1 MKIKYYL
8 IFCLMVISSYLLKGQ
23 VLDGY
28 GFRIGGGLSNQYWNY
43 LDFPDLSDW
52 KDNKYGLS
60 AMMNVEKN
68 VYQILSIRMEIGYI
82 QKGFKNDIS
91 FIMRQEEIE
100 LKGKNV
106 IFHDLTVNAGLK
118 VTPFNKIVKPY
129 LIIGLRADYLLDFE
143 DITFEFEGQE
153 YGLYEDVMDIMNDI
167 NKLTIGALMG
177 IGIDYNERVYLDFEI
192 NPALTN
198 TYNDEG
204 LDLSDRYIG
213 LTLGLNIKNLI
224 KKDKE

>member
-1 MKIKYYL
+1 
-8 IFCLMVISSYLLKGQ
+8 MVIPSYLLKGQ
-23 VLDGY
+23 LLDGF

-43 LDFPDLSDW
+43 LDFPDLSEW

-60 AMMNVEKN
+60 AIINAEKN
-68 VYQILSIRMEIGYI
+68 IYQILSIRAEIGYI
-82 QKGFKNDIS
+82 QKGFKNDIA
-91 FIMRQEEIE
+91 FVMQQEEIE
-100 LKGKNV
+100 LQGEDV
-106 IFHDLTVNAGLK
+106 IFHDLTVSAGLK
-118 VTPFNKIVKPY
+118 VAPFNKIVKPY
-129 LIIGLRADYLLDFE
+129 LIIGLRTDYLLKYE

-167 NKLTIGALMG
+167 NKLTAGVLMG
-177 IGIDYNERVYLDFEI
+177 IGFDYNELIYLDFEI

-198 TYNDEG
+198 NYSDREKNI
-204 LDLSDRYIG
+204 SDRYIG

>member
-1 MKIKYYL
+1 
-8 IFCLMVISSYLLKGQ
+8 MVIPSYLLKAQ
-23 VLDGY
+23 VLDGF

-60 AMMNVEKN
+60 AMINVEKDI
-68 VYQILSIRMEIGYI
+68 YQILSIRTEIGYI

-91 FIMRQEEIE
+91 FVMQQEEIE

-106 IFHDLTVNAGLK
+106 IFHDLAVNAALK
-118 VTPFNKIVKPY
+118 VVPFNKIVKPY
-129 LIIGLRADYLLDFE
+129 LIIGLRADYLLKYE
-143 DITFEFEGQE
+143 DITFEFEGKE
-153 YGLYEDVMDIMNDI
+153 YGLYEDVLNIMSDI
-167 NKLTIGALMG
+167 NKLTAGVLMG
-177 IGIDYNERVYLDFEI
+177 IGFDYNELFYLDFEI

-198 TYNDEG
+198 NYSDGALN
-204 LDLSDRYIG
+204 LSDRFIG
-213 LTLGLNIKNLI
+213 LTLGLNIKKLI